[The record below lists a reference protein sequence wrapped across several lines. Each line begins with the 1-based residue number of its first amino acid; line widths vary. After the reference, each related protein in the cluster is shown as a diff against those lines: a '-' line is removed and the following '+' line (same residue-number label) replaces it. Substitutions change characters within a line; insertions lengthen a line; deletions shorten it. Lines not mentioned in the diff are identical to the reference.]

1 MTEVKIIAKEG
12 LAPARTPIL
21 KRLKQVMDAKIKIQ
35 SGPNADEVKVDD
47 DGKIIKM
54 PPSLC
59 IMEATSY
66 ILGWDQEPGHNVN
79 DGPPC
84 TSETIAGLM
93 IELNDD
99 DNVSDRSRAAMK
111 QVIPDIINT
120 APLVW
125 AIDRKHGCLKDKDRK
140 CVRDAKGN
148 IVYPE
153 ALKTN
158 TTDKDYRAA
167 EDKREEMIDAFWDA
181 QPKIKDEYDMME
193 RPEKGAIS
201 MSKWIALIRELAA
214 VAKFDA
220 ANHATETDLTTP
232 PIELPDN
239 TDDDGNPNA

>member
-1 MTEVKIIAKEG
+1 MTEVKIITKEG
-12 LAPARTPIL
+12 LAPARKPIL
-21 KRLKQVMDAKIKIQ
+21 QRLKQVMDAKIKIQ
-35 SGPNADEVKVDD
+35 SGPNADEVKTDD
-47 DGKIIKM
+47 DGKITHV

-66 ILGWDQEPGHNVN
+66 ILGWDQEPGHNVS

-84 TSETIAGLM
+84 TSEVISQLM

-111 QVIPDIINT
+111 RVIPDIINT

-140 CVRDAKGN
+140 CVRDANNN

-153 ALKTN
+153 VLKTN

-167 EDKREEMIDAFWDA
+167 EDKREEMIDAFWQG
-181 QPKIKDEYDMME
+181 QPKKKGEYGEME
-193 RPEKGAIS
+193 TPEKGEIS
-201 MSKWIALIRELAA
+201 MSKWLDLIRELAA

-220 ANHATETDLTTP
+220 ANHVTEADMTTP
-232 PIELPDN
+232 AIDLDN
-239 TDDDGNPNA
+239 TDDKD

>member
-1 MTEVKIIAKEG
+1 MSDTNVITKKG

-21 KRLKQVMDAKIKIQ
+21 KRLKQVMDARIKIQ
-35 SGPNADEVKVDD
+35 SGPGADAVQTDNS
-47 DGKIIKM
+47 GKITKM

-84 TSETIAGLM
+84 TSETITALM

-99 DNVSDRSRAAMK
+99 VSDRQRASMK

-125 AIDRKHGCLKDKDRK
+125 AIDKKHGCLKHPDGR
-140 CVRDAKGN
+140 CVRDDNGHV
-148 IVYPE
+148 VYPE
-153 ALKTN
+153 VLKTN
-158 TTDKDYRAA
+158 TKDKDYQNA
-167 EDKREEMIDAFWDA
+167 EDKRDQMITDFVEA
-181 QPKIKDEYDMME
+181 QPKKRDQYGDLEAPE
-193 RPEKGAIS
+193 RSEIP
-201 MSKWIALIRELAA
+201 MSRWIVVIRELAA

-220 ANHATETDLTTP
+220 ANQATEADMTTP
-232 PIELPDN
+232 AIDIDN
-239 TDDDGNPNA
+239 TDDKSTP

>member
-1 MTEVKIIAKEG
+1 MTDINVITKEG

-35 SGPNADEVKVDD
+35 SGPGAEDVSTDD
-47 DGKIIKM
+47 SGKIIVM

-84 TSETIAGLM
+84 TSETIANLM
-93 IELNDD
+93 IELNDGH
-99 DNVSDRSRAAMK
+99 NTSDRQRAAMK

-125 AIDRKHGCLKDKDRK
+125 AIDKDHGCVKQVEDKRR
-140 CVRDAKGN
+140 CQRDEQGN
-148 IVYPE
+148 LIYPE
-153 ALKTN
+153 VLKTN
-158 TTDKDYRAA
+158 TRDTDYLDA
-167 EDKREEMIDAFWDA
+167 EQKRNDMIDDFMSA
-181 QPKIKDEYDMME
+181 QPKKRDDYGDLIERDKDEV
-193 RPEKGAIS
+193 P
-201 MSKWIALIRELAA
+201 MSKWIVLIRELAA

-220 ANHATETDLTTP
+220 ANHKTEADMTTP
-232 PIELPDN
+232 AVDLDN
-239 TDDDGNPNA
+239 TDDKDAS